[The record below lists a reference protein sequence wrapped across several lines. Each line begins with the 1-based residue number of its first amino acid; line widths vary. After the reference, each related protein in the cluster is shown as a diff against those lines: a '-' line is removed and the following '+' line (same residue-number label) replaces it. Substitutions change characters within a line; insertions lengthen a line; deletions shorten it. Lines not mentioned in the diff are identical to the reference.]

1 MSEKWDGEIKASSG
15 IINLNL
21 REIYK
26 HWYLCFLFV
35 KRDIVATYKQTV
47 LGPLWFIIQP
57 VLTTVTFTII
67 FGNVAQLSTDGM
79 PKILFYLSGITIW
92 SYFADSLTK
101 TSNTFVANQAM
112 FGKVYFPRIIV
123 PLSVIIT
130 NLFKFGIQFLLFL
143 SFWIYYLIIAPET
156 VLPTYEI
163 VYLPIFIVTMA
174 MLGLGFGTLI
184 SAMTTKYRD
193 MANLVGFGVQL
204 MMYASP
210 IIYPLSTVGEKAQ
223 FYLKLNPMTSIIHNF
238 KASFLGAGS
247 FDYWGM
253 LYSFCFGV
261 VILLIGLI
269 VFTKVEKSFIDT
281 V

>member
-1 MSEKWDGEIKASSG
+1 MEGKWDGEISARSRV
-15 IINLNL
+15 INLNL
-21 REIYK
+21 KEIYK

-67 FGNVAQLSTDGM
+67 FGNVAKLSTDGM
-79 PKILFYLSGITIW
+79 PQVLFYLSGITIW
-92 SYFADSLTK
+92 SYFADSLNK
-101 TSNTFVANQAM
+101 TSNTFVTNQAM

-143 SFWIYYLIIAPET
+143 VIWIYYLVVMPET
-156 VLPTYEI
+156 LSPTYEI
-163 VYLPIFIVTMA
+163 IYLPVFMVIMA

-193 MANLVGFGVQL
+193 LVNLVGFGVQL

-210 IIYPLSTVGEKAQ
+210 IIYPLSTLSENAQ
-223 FYLKLNPMTSIIHNF
+223 FYLKLNPMTSVIHNF
-238 KASFLGAGS
+238 KAAFLGAGS

-253 LYSFCFGV
+253 LYSFCFGLI
-261 VILLIGLI
+261 ILFLGLM

>member
-1 MSEKWDGEIKASSG
+1 MEDKWDGEISARSRV
-15 IINLNL
+15 INLNL
-21 REIYK
+21 KEIYK
-26 HWYLCFLFV
+26 HSYLCFLFV

-57 VLTTVTFTII
+57 VLTTITFTII

-79 PKILFYLSGITIW
+79 PKVLFYLSGITIW
-92 SYFADSLTK
+92 SYFAESLTK
-101 TSNTFVANQAM
+101 TSNTFVQNQAM

-123 PLSVIIT
+123 PLSVILT
-130 NLFKFGIQFLLFL
+130 SLFKFSIQFLLFL
-143 SFWIYYLIIAPET
+143 CFWVYYLVTMPEALT
-156 VLPTYEI
+156 PTYEI
-163 VYLPIFIVTMA
+163 VYLPIFIITMA

-210 IIYPLSTVGEKAQ
+210 IIYPLSTVSDKMA
-223 FYLKLNPMTSIIHNF
+223 FYLKLNPMTSVIHNF
-238 KASFLGAGS
+238 KVAFLGAGQ

-253 LYSFCFGV
+253 LYSFCFGIG
-261 VILLIGLI
+261 ILLIGLI

>member
-1 MSEKWDGEIKASSG
+1 MDEYWDGEIKSESKVSS
-15 IINLNL
+15 LNL
-21 REIYK
+21 REVSK

-92 SYFADSLTK
+92 NYFADSLNK
-101 TSNTFVANQAM
+101 TSNTFVVNQAM

-130 NLFKFGIQFLLFL
+130 NLFKFGIQFLLFIAI
-143 SFWIYYLIIAPET
+143 WIYFLIVMPGSLT
-156 VLPTYEI
+156 PTYEI
-163 VYLPIFIVTMA
+163 AFIPVFLVTMA
-174 MLGLGFGTLI
+174 MLGLGFGALI

-193 MANLVGFGVQL
+193 MTYLVGFGVQL

-210 IIYPLSTVGEKAQ
+210 IIYPLSTLSDKGQ
-223 FYLKLNPMTSIIHNF
+223 FYLKLNPMTSVIHNF
-238 KASFLGAGS
+238 KAAFLGAGS

-253 LYSFCFGV
+253 LYSFCFGL
-261 VILLIGLI
+261 VILFLGLM

>member
-1 MSEKWDGEIKASSG
+1 MESKWDGEISARSRV
-15 IINLNL
+15 INLNL
-21 REIYK
+21 KEIYK

-79 PKILFYLSGITIW
+79 PMVLFYLSGVTIW

-101 TSNTFVANQAM
+101 TSNTFVQNQAM

-130 NLFKFGIQFLLFL
+130 NLFKFSIQFLLFL
-143 SFWIYYLIIAPET
+143 TIWIYYLMFMPET
-156 VLPTYEI
+156 IHPTFEI
-163 VYLPIFIVTMA
+163 VFLPVFLLIMA

-184 SAMTTKYRD
+184 SALTTKYRD
-193 MANLVGFGVQL
+193 MAHLVTFGVQL

-210 IIYPLSTVGEKAQ
+210 IIYPLSTLGEKAQ

-238 KASFLGAGS
+238 KVSFLGAGT

-253 LYSFCFGV
+253 LYSFCFGL
-261 VILLIGLI
+261 VILFIGLI